1 MPVPTLELE
10 RQRIDR
16 EADQKK
22 REAEELYRDLQIQPI
37 ITASPLFTRVWDQQ
51 PSYSEELDIVI
62 SSSSSP
68 RR

>member
-1 MPVPTLELE
+1 MPMPTLELE